1 MGWIEVETVEYR
13 RIAFGQRLAHFEKW
27 KISMKGT
34 MQEQVVDHLWNW
46 QHRSNGSQ
54 VDHVVRI
61 ANRHRGDLL
70 SPPSIHN
77 TVTCAACRQISLV
90 C

>member
-1 MGWIEVETVEYR
+1 
-13 RIAFGQRLAHFEKW
+13 
-27 KISMKGT
+27 MKGT
-34 MQEQVVDHLWNW
+34 MQEQVVDHF
-46 QHRSNGSQ
+46 
-54 VDHVVRI
+54 HVVRI